1 MATHEDAQLIIAI
14 NQWTAQAGIDDS
26 MAVVWGNDFDPAAA
40 EPDNKDVIGALKA
53 GETLGTL
60 VKHDVLDAELVLD
73 LWAVR
78 ALWERVGPA
87 AMKSREATG
96 EPRMWENFE
105 ALAARDDA

>member
-14 NQWTAQAGIDDS
+14 
-26 MAVVWGNDFDPAAA
+26 
-40 EPDNKDVIGALKA
+40 KA

-96 EPRMWENFE
+96 EPRRWENFE